1 MTEETTGWLAESKRT
16 RREFWT
22 QLSLLKALRRT
33 LCPRLPEGGGL
44 EPRCQCSHYGLP
56 QEGPPLDSRGQ
67 GLSGGLGPP
76 MLGTAGHP
84 CRLGAQPSLHT
95 SRACLRGH
103 WPTPQLCPAGE
114 RPSWPLRR
122 DSDK

>member
-1 MTEETTGWLAESKRT
+1 MTEETTGWLAESKHT
-16 RREFWT
+16 RRGFWT

-33 LCPRLPEGGGL
+33 LCPCLPEGGGL

-84 CRLGAQPSLHT
+84 CRARCSALSAHLQGLPP
-95 SRACLRGH
+95 RALAH
-103 WPTPQLCPAGE
+103 PAALSC
-114 RPSWPLRR
+114 R
-122 DSDK
+122 